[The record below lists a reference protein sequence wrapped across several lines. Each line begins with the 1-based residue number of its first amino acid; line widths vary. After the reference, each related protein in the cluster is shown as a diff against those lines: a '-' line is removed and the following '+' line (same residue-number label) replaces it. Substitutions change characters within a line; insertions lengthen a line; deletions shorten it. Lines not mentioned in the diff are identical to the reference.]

1 MPDMDAPELIE
12 WAKAPGAR
20 FVLLSGCAQKGAGT
34 TPLQYRQRMKKAGD
48 KPISP
53 ESWEPARENAKNDRR
68 ARRRRNGA
76 DASLSMQG
84 GALFCV
90 YSGAS
95 SARPPRIGKFS
106 GRLRPRRR

>member
-1 MPDMDAPELIE
+1 MSDMDAPELIE

-48 KPISP
+48 KLISP
-53 ESWEPARENAKNDRR
+53 EPWEPARENAKNDRR

-76 DASLSMQG
+76 DASLHWQG
-84 GALFCV
+84 GARLSKKVCRTASKIK
-90 YSGAS
+90 SGDMRGGFA
-95 SARPPRIGKFS
+95 IFF
-106 GRLRPRRR
+106 